1 MKNVSTY
8 SFFKHVILFRYKMNA
23 QIFCKLLSMLEITK
37 VMVVMVMTMMVEG
50 DLDDLVIE
58 TSLGKLRGERLKS
71 DTGKEVDIWASIPFA
86 EPPVENLRYYLVLST
101 LYCVTCNL

>member
-58 TSLGKLRGERLKS
+58 TSLGKVRGERLKS

-86 EPPVENLRYYLVLST
+86 EPPVESLRYNLVLCT
-101 LYCVTCNL
+101 V